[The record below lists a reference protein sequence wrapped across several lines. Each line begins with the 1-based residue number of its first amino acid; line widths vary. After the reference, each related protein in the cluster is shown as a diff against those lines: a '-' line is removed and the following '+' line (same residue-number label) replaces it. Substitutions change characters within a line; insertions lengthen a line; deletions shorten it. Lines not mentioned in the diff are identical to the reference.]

1 MATLVYSAGQSNVE
15 TVVVDGRVLMEGG
28 VFTHLDEPALL
39 REAQRAAQ
47 NLARRAGTERLL
59 DKRARWRPV

>member
-1 MATLVYSAGQSNVE
+1 VE
-15 TVVVDGRVLMEGG
+15 TVVIDGRVLMEGG
-28 VFTHLDEPALL
+28 VFTHLDEPYIL

-59 DKRARWRPV
+59 DQRARWRPV